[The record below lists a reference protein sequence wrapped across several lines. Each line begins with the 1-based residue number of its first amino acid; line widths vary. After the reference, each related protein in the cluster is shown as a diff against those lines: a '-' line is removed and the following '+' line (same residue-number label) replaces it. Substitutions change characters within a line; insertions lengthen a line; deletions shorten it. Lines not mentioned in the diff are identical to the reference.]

1 MPASRAAGL
10 ETLRRVA
17 FLEGVADDLLEK
29 LAAAARWRI
38 LAPGETV
45 LDAGDE
51 GGEVFFVTEGK
62 VRVVVRSGEGHE
74 VILNDL
80 SAGECFGELAA
91 IDGLRRS
98 ASVTALL
105 RARLCS
111 VPGPSFVALVLS
123 SPVAGLR
130 LLRLLTARIRLKD
143 QRTIEAA
150 VLPAR
155 ERLLAELLRMSTP
168 RSRDDRR
175 VTPPPPQHVIAAR
188 LGLRRETVS
197 RELSRLARDGRI
209 SMARGAIIL
218 HNAED
223 LQADLTMLLASDG
236 DSQPEGA
243 HSQGPAARAK
253 ASKA

>member
-1 MPASRAAGL
+1 VSDLPRALALPSSPAAAIA
-10 ETLRRVA
+10 TLRRVD
-17 FLEGVADDLLEK
+17 FLEGVDDDLLEK
-29 LAAAARWRI
+29 LTAAARWRI

-51 GGEVFFVTEGK
+51 GGEVFFVTDGK
-62 VRVVVRSGEGHE
+62 VRVVVRSAEGHE

-80 SAGECFGELAA
+80 AAGECFGELAA

-98 ASVTALL
+98 ATVTALL

-111 VPGPSFVALVLS
+111 VPGPSFIDLALS
-123 SPVAGLR
+123 SRVAGLR
-130 LLRLLTARIRLKD
+130 LLRLLAARIRLKD
-143 QRTIEAA
+143 QRTVEAA

-197 RELSRLARDGRI
+197 REMARLARDGRI
-209 SMARGAIIL
+209 SHARGAIIL
-218 HNAED
+218 HNAD
-223 LQADLTMLLASDG
+223 ALQAEVNALLLS
-236 DSQPEGA
+236 E
-243 HSQGPAARAK
+243 
-253 ASKA
+253 